1 MEVASLLS
9 PCKLW
14 PLKALVGTE
23 KPQSSSICYY
33 LEDQYAAM
41 EIDKNDVVNILAITF
56 GTFSGD
62 EISMGPT
69 SPIVKHAANITARH
83 FHILL
88 LLSWYLTE
96 AFRTFLS
103 ELIKI
108 SDEALEE
115 ALVGSPENGCTYLE
129 KLG

>member
-1 MEVASLLS
+1 MIYSF
-9 PCKLW
+9 
-14 PLKALVGTE
+14 
-23 KPQSSSICYY
+23 SSFSDK
-33 LEDQYAAM
+33 EDQYAAM

-56 GTFSGD
+56 GSFSAD

-69 SPIVKHAANITARH
+69 SPIVKHAANITA
-83 FHILL
+83 
-88 LLSWYLTE
+88 
-96 AFRTFLS
+96 RTFLS

-129 KLG
+129 KIGMMEIQF

>member
-1 MEVASLLS
+1 
-9 PCKLW
+9 
-14 PLKALVGTE
+14 
-23 KPQSSSICYY
+23 
-33 LEDQYAAM
+33 M

-69 SPIVKHAANITARH
+69 SPIVKHAANITARD
-83 FHILL
+83 FPK
-88 LLSWYLTE
+88 YLFSNYITE
-96 AFRTFLS
+96 SFRTFLS

-129 KLG
+129 KLGMVKFSVNIEIS